1 MRRLHHMTICSE
13 GVYYL
18 VVMVFILTA
27 ALIRQ
32 INLLMVLYG
41 VLAGPLLLSWGIVRR
56 QVKKIEVVR
65 RAPKTVVAGEPFSVE
80 LEIHNGRKRG
90 GSFGL
95 TITEEMEK
103 RGGGAPTRTFTANA
117 YCSYVPAGESRRA
130 VYLGRLP
137 RRGVYDFQPLK
148 VASRFPM
155 GLLRTM
161 VRIDKPQR
169 LFVLP
174 KLGRLSPAWHRLL
187 RSEQGTTSGARRWAG
202 VQDGD
207 FYGLREW
214 RAGDARNRIHWR
226 TSARRR
232 SLTVRQYERRHDAS
246 LLLVVELWEPEKPT
260 DADRLRT
267 EAVASFAAT
276 VFAEACREGTRTIRM
291 HLAAQRIRKIEGSG
305 SPALFHEAQQ
315 ALAAAEATAGDPFSA
330 ALAAALTGE
339 RPQTNVVI
347 VSTRPTDLSDAA
359 RFPELHRQAD
369 LQPWIARTLCL
380 TPDDEHWSNMF
391 RGADA

>member
-1 MRRLHHMTICSE
+1 MTICSE

-18 VVMVFILTA
+18 VVMGFILTA

-56 QVKKIEVVR
+56 QVKRVEVSR

-80 LEIHNGRKRG
+80 LEIHNGKNRG

-95 TITEEMEK
+95 RVVDELEK
-103 RGGGAPTRTFTANA
+103 RGGGAGTKSLTAEV

-130 VYLGRLP
+130 TYLGRLP

-161 VRIDKPQR
+161 IRIDKPQR
-169 LFVLP
+169 ILGLP
-174 KLGRLSPAWHRLL
+174 KLGRLSPAWRRLL
-187 RSEQGTTSGARRWAG
+187 RNEQGTTSGARSWAG

-214 RAGDARNRIHWR
+214 RPGDARNRIHWR

-232 SLTVRQYERRHDAS
+232 SLTVRQYERRHDSS
-246 LLLVVELWEPEKPT
+246 LLLVVELWQPQKPT
-260 DADRLRT
+260 DADRLRV
-267 EAVASFAAT
+267 EAVASFAGS
-276 VFAEACREGTRTIRM
+276 VIAEACREGTRTVRM
-291 HLAAQRIRKIEGSG
+291 HLAAQRSRRIEGSG
-305 SPALFHEAQQ
+305 SSALSHEAQQ
-315 ALAAAEATAGDPFSA
+315 ALAAADATASDALPAVLTA
-330 ALAAALTGE
+330 ALAGE
-339 RPQTNVVI
+339 RPQSNVVI
-347 VSTRPTDLSDAA
+347 VSTRPTDLSDAG
-359 RFPELHRQAD
+359 RFASLHAASE
-369 LQPWIARTLCL
+369 LQPWIARALCL
-380 TPDDEHWSNMF
+380 TPDDARWSSMF
-391 RGADA
+391 QGADA

>member
-1 MRRLHHMTICSE
+1 MTICSE

-18 VVMVFILTA
+18 VVMGFILTA

-56 QVKKIEVVR
+56 QVKRVDVVR
-65 RAPKTVVAGEPFSVE
+65 RAPKSVVAGEPFSVE
-80 LEIHNGRKRG
+80 LEIQNNKKRG

-95 TITEEMEK
+95 RVIDELEK
-103 RGGGAPTRTFTANA
+103 RGGGAGVKSITAEV
-117 YCSYVPAGESRRA
+117 YCGYVPAGESRRTT
-130 VYLGRLP
+130 YLGRLP
-137 RRGVYDFQPLK
+137 RRGVYEFQPLK

-161 VRIDKPQR
+161 VRIDKPLR
-169 LFVLP
+169 LLALP
-174 KLGRLSPAWHRLL
+174 RLGKLSPAWRRLL

-202 VQDGD
+202 VQEGD

-214 RAGDARNRIHWR
+214 RAGDARSRIHWR

-232 SLTVRQYERRHDAS
+232 SLTVRQYERRHDSS
-246 LLLVVELWEPEKPT
+246 LLLIVELWQPDKPT

-267 EAVASFAAT
+267 EAVASFAGT
-276 VFAEACREGTRTIRM
+276 VMAEACREGTRVVRM
-291 HLAAQRIRKIEGSG
+291 HLAAQRSRRVEGSG
-305 SPALFHEAQQ
+305 SPALSHEAQQ
-315 ALAAAEATAGDPFSA
+315 ALAAADATSSDPLPA
-330 ALAAALTGE
+330 ALATALAGE
-339 RPQTNVVI
+339 RSQTNVVI
-347 VSTRPTDLSDAA
+347 VSTRPTELSDAA
-359 RFPELHRQAD
+359 RFATLHVQAE

-380 TPDDEHWSNMF
+380 SPDDATWSTMF
-391 RGADA
+391 LGADA